1 MTRIEELKKD
11 GYTLQIYNAA
21 GDTEKKL
28 EKVSYFLRFHT
39 GLWIVYDTK
48 DNEIDRFI
56 LKDISGYE
64 IITKNKY

>member
-21 GDTEKKL
+21 GDIEKKL

-39 GLWIVYDTK
+39 GLWIVYDIK
-48 DNEIDRFI
+48 DNEIDRFV
-56 LKDISGYE
+56 LKNFSGYE